1 VDICDKAYDD
11 EDELSYPYYDD
22 VLVLILYI
30 WYMDIHVYMESLW
43 CR

>member
-22 VLVLILYI
+22 DVLVLISYI
-30 WYMDIHVYMESLW
+30 WYVDTHYVYMEIL
-43 CR
+43 